1 MKIIGILL
9 ILVGIA
15 GFVFSTMAFG
25 DIGLSFGFSG
35 VVSLL
40 TGIGFLSAAKKMK

>member
-25 DIGLSFGFSG
+25 DIGMSFGYGG
-35 VVSLL
+35 VVALL
-40 TGIGFLSAAKKMK
+40 TGIGFLTASKKMK

>member
-9 ILVGIA
+9 ILAGVA

-25 DIGLSFGFSG
+25 DIGLSFGFRG

>member
-15 GFVFSTMAFG
+15 GFVFSTMACG
-25 DIGLSFGFSG
+25 DIGMSFGFSG
-35 VVSLL
+35 VVAVL
-40 TGIGFLSAAKKMK
+40 TGIGFLSANKKLK